1 VCNAQHVT
9 RRVIVTIVPHARPP
23 KSAACQPRGVA
34 CHRTIEGFAEWM
46 IFRAFYPRG
55 LTALDD
61 FNEVSLGTWPTM
73 SHATARRE
81 VANLLNST
89 NLGSLSQPVAAQ
101 TPGDAAAESDRDA
114 A

>member
-1 VCNAQHVT
+1 MSQA
-9 RRVIVTIVPHARPP
+9 
-23 KSAACQPRGVA
+23 
-34 CHRTIEGFAEWM
+34 RTIEGFAEWM

-61 FNEVSLGTWPTM
+61 FNEVSLGTRPTM

>member
-1 VCNAQHVT
+1 M
-9 RRVIVTIVPHARPP
+9 P
-23 KSAACQPRGVA
+23 
-34 CHRTIEGFAEWM
+34 HRTIEGFAEWM

-61 FNEVSLGTWPTM
+61 FNEVSLGTRPTM